1 MTAFITGTGKTKFG
15 VLSDSLPQLLQ
26 KAVDECL
33 ENAGRTIDDVD
44 AVYLANFLGGPQ
56 ESQLHLNALFS
67 SVYGFEKPALRI
79 ETACASG
86 AVALNQGI
94 AALQRFDRV
103 LVVGVEKLSGTDSKT
118 ASSSIALAGSRALDQ
133 QNGIIFPAAYAL
145 LAQQHFLRYGS
156 SIDDLTLISLKN
168 HSNANHNPKAHFYS
182 KHVTREMIE
191 QSPLVATPLRL
202 YDCSPISDGAAAV
215 LLEKDAGR
223 ARARVRASQLRTDT
237 ISLVERGELTSL
249 KAVRQAAAAAYA
261 EAGITPREIDV
272 AEIHDCFTMA
282 ELIAYEDL
290 GFAPAGE
297 GKRLVRNHATELNGE
312 LPVNTDGGLKAD
324 GHPIGASGVAQAVE
338 LTLQLSGEAG
348 KRQVDGAKIGLCH
361 NVGGIGGT
369 AAIHVLEEVE

>member
-15 VLSDSLPQLLQ
+15 VLSESLSQLLQ

-33 ENAGRTIDDVD
+33 QNAGRTINDVD

-67 SVYGFEKPALRI
+67 SIYGFEKPALRV
-79 ETACASG
+79 EAACASG

-94 AALQRFDRV
+94 AALQKFDRV

-118 ASSSIALAGSRALDQ
+118 ASSSIAMAGGRILDQ

-168 HSNANHNPKAHFYS
+168 HANANLNPKAHFYS
-182 KHVTREMIE
+182 KNVTREMIE
-191 QSPLVATPLRL
+191 QSPLVSTPLRL
-202 YDCSPISDGAAAV
+202 FDCSPISDGAAAV

-223 ARARVRASQLRTDT
+223 ARARVSASQLRTDT
-237 ISLVERGELTSL
+237 ISLIERNDLTSF

-261 EAGITPREIDV
+261 EAGITPADV
-272 AEIHDCFTMA
+272 DLAEVHDCFTIA
-282 ELIAYEDL
+282 ELVAYEDL
-290 GFAPAGE
+290 GFASAGE
-297 GKRLVRNHATELNGE
+297 GKQLVRSHATELNGA

-324 GHPIGASGVAQAVE
+324 GHPIGATGVAQAVE
-338 LTLQLSGEAG
+338 LTLQLSREAG
-348 KRQVDGAKIGLCH
+348 KRQVDGAKTGLCH

-369 AAIHVLEEVE
+369 AAIQVLEAVE